1 MSSPMTSLELRS
13 TITSDGLLRVTL
25 ENVPVQ
31 EPGPGQLLVRIE
43 AAPIN
48 PSDLGLLFGPA
59 DMTPL
64 QAGGTADAPV
74 LEAHIPEQHRSS
86 DCQLRIFLH
95 FRRLGLRRSIS
106 RPASTQRS
114 APVYSWK
121 LSGASSHLFR
131 MPSI

>member
-64 QAGGTADAPV
+64 QAGGDGRCSCPRSPYSRTTPFLRLPITYFSSFSQARAQ
-74 LEAHIPEQHRSS
+74 AKHIQT
-86 DCQLRIFLH
+86 RIH
-95 FRRLGLRRSIS
+95 PTLGSC
-106 RPASTQRS
+106 
-114 APVYSWK
+114 V
-121 LSGASSHLFR
+121 
-131 MPSI
+131 